1 MSTEQHAKKHH
12 ALHQTNY
19 AFIHQAVPPAKN
31 SEALTGVP
39 ASITIAQAILES
51 GWGKHHMGSAN
62 NYFGIKAQTSQGKVI
77 FGSIATGYVDKT
89 TKEHIKKLNKDISI
103 SAHFRSYKNMNDS
116 FLDHGFFL
124 KKNPRYSAA
133 LANYART
140 KNADEFARGL
150 QKAGYAT
157 DPHYA
162 DLLISLMKKY
172 KLYQYNQKPVVRTP
186 SSAPRT
192 MFA

>member
-1 MSTEQHAKKHH
+1 
-12 ALHQTNY
+12 
-19 AFIHQAVPPAKN
+19 
-31 SEALTGVP
+31 
-39 ASITIAQAILES
+39 
-51 GWGKHHMGSAN
+51 MGSAN
-62 NYFGIKAQTSQGKVI
+62 NYFGVKAQTSHDKVT
-77 FGSIATGYVDKT
+77 FGSVATGYVDKT

-116 FLDHGFFL
+116 FFDHGLFL
-124 KKNPRYSAA
+124 SKNSRYSTA
-133 LANYART
+133 LANYAKT

-162 DLLISLMKKY
+162 DLLISIMKKY
-172 KLYQYNQKPVVRTP
+172 KLYQYNQKPVVMTP
-186 SSAPRT
+186 TSVPRI